1 MTERQGRTAPD
12 SDGPP
17 EDLIKE
23 RDAFIEQ
30 FFRKG
35 AQLTEELLRE
45 NQRLR
50 EQSSHL
56 ESENLRLRAYV
67 ASEDAIREL
76 VKKIERL
83 EEEKRELLKKSSPTE
98 RQGSVFENRYAEVED
113 ELANLANLYIATS
126 QLHGARSVRGVV
138 RNLRELLSQ
147 LVGAAA
153 FAIYIVSEKGPE
165 LIAIAS
171 EGVPRADV
179 ERVSSTDGLVA
190 VAYNSGEVKLAPY
203 GSDPRKGTPQAPAA
217 IVPLLFDGRSVGAI
231 AIFSTLSQKTEF
243 VNIDAELFKMLGA
256 QAAVAIAAAHLA
268 AQSGRQMPSVQAL
281 VDLED

>member
-1 MTERQGRTAPD
+1 MSERQGRAAPE

-23 RDAFIEQ
+23 RDAFIQQ

-45 NQRLR
+45 NHRLR
-50 EQSSHL
+50 EQAAHL

-83 EEEKRELLKKSSPTE
+83 EEEKRELLKRTAQADAAVPA
-98 RQGSVFENRYAEVED
+98 FESRYAEVEN
-113 ELANLANLYIATS
+113 ELANLANLYIAIS

-147 LVGAAA
+147 LIGAAA
-153 FAIYIVSEKGPE
+153 FAIYLYDEHRDE
-165 LIAIAS
+165 LVAIAS
-171 EGVPRADV
+171 EGVPKAEI
-179 ERVSSTDGLVA
+179 ERVSATSGA
-190 VAYNSGEVKLAPY
+190 IARAYTSGEPSFS
-203 GSDPRKGTPQAPAA
+203 GDTRDPRRGTASSPAA
-217 IVPLLFDGRSVGAI
+217 VVPMLFDGKPVGAI
-231 AIFSTLSQKTEF
+231 AIFSTLSQKSEF
-243 VNIDAELFKMLGA
+243 VGVDAELFKMLGA
-256 QAAVAIAAAHLA
+256 QAATAIAAAHLT

-281 VDLED
+281 ADLED